1 MNKWTKLKREFV
13 EGKVLV
19 NADKRIKRYKK
30 KFNKRVHDFFH
41 VKIKKFFDNQRK
53 NIDKGIGE
61 FSRRM
66 YCKKVEVV
74 PNRLFFTTF
83 NGTYNCNQ
91 KYIT

>member
-41 VKIKKFFDNQRK
+41 VKGKILIK
-53 NIDKGIGE
+53 
-61 FSRRM
+61 
-66 YCKKVEVV
+66 V
-74 PNRLFFTTF
+74 
-83 NGTYNCNQ
+83 
-91 KYIT
+91 